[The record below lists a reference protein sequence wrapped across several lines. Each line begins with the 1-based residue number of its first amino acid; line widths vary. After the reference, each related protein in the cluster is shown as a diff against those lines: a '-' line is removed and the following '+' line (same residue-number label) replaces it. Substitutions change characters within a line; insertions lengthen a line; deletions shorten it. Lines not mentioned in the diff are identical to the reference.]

1 MRGDEAEVWIGEG
14 TLTRAEREHQ
24 RAVYHRYPGEPHLGR
39 NQPLRMAGAWTQF
52 PFLRPGRIVRRGKH
66 WDRIG
71 ETSRNSYVFGLFLGR
86 EELAE
91 PKRLRRSPC

>member
-52 PFLRPGRIVRRGKH
+52 PSFALGESSGAASIGIV
-66 WDRIG
+66 
-71 ETSRNSYVFGLFLGR
+71 SV
-86 EELAE
+86 
-91 PKRLRRSPC
+91 RLREIVTCSDFSWVAKS

>member
-24 RAVYHRYPGEPHLGR
+24 RAVYHRYPHLAEPTAPHGR
-39 NQPLRMAGAWTQF
+39 SLDPVPF
-52 PFLRPGRIVRRGKH
+52 PRPGRIVRRGKH

-91 PKRLRRSPC
+91 PKKASPIPMLNV